1 MGLFNKVFGTYSEK
15 QVKKVMPIVQ
25 KINSLEPEM
34 EKLTD
39 KELTAKT
46 AYFKEELAKG
56 KTLDDILPE
65 AFAVVRE
72 ASKRVLGMRHFD
84 VQLIGGIVLHQGR
97 IAEMRT
103 GEGKTLVATLPVYL
117 NALTGKGVHVVT
129 VNEYL
134 AKRDSEWMGKIYRFL
149 GLSVGLVY
157 GRMPFNEKQSAYRA
171 DITYGTNN
179 EFGFDYLRDNMVIH
193 KEQMVQRGLNYAIV
207 DEIDSILIDEARTPL
222 IISGRANKSS
232 EFIQKANSFV
242 RKLQAKVIIEEDV
255 KDSEQIED
263 NEKYDYIVDLKAKS
277 ATLTQKGIEK
287 AEREFGLENL
297 NDLENSDIVHNINQA
312 LRAHGIMKRDIDYI
326 VKDGEVLIV
335 DEFTGRIMYGR
346 RYNDGLHQAIEAKE
360 GVKIEDESKTLATIT
375 FQNYFRMYE
384 KLSGMTGTAM
394 TEEGEFREIYAL
406 DVVEIPTNRPLIRK
420 DQTDIIYKNESAKF
434 RAVIEDIKQ
443 SHKKGQPVLVGT
455 VSIENSEKI
464 SKLLNQEGIEHE
476 VLNAKNHEK
485 EAEIIAQAG
494 KYGAVTIATNMAG
507 RGTDIMLGG
516 NSEYL
521 AKQEMRKLKYEERL
535 IEQATAFNE
544 TDDQEILDAR
554 AKFKELEDKFNR
566 EIKEEKQKVLEA
578 GGLKI
583 IGTERHESRR
593 IDNQLRGRSGRQ
605 GDPGETRFYL
615 GLDDN
620 LLKIFGGDMI
630 TRVFDK
636 GNIPED
642 MPIENKLIAK
652 TIESAQSRVE
662 SRNFSIRKHILSY
675 DDVMNIQRNLIYQ
688 ERMRVLDGDNI
699 KENIINMIESS
710 CEMVVDTYRQEIEE
724 NKVNKEALSNE
735 IKVTLNIENIEAL
748 KENKISSD
756 KLVQELKEK
765 ATKLYEDKEKEFGED
780 IRELERVVLLK
791 VVDGKWMEHIDEM
804 DELKNGIG
812 LRAYGQKDPVV
823 QYRIEGGDMFDDM
836 INQIQLEVTKIM
848 LHVVK
853 ANKNI
858 QRESAVSITGAG
870 LDNSAM
876 NSINA
881 VGETNN
887 VPTNGASTEKAQP
900 IVNDGPKVGRND
912 PCPCGSGKK
921 YKNCCGKNQ

>member
-1 MGLFNKVFGTYSEK
+1 MGLFNKIFGSYSERE
-15 QVKKVMPIVQ
+15 VKRIMPIVDE
-25 KINSLEPEM
+25 INSLEPEM
-34 EKLTD
+34 EKLSD
-39 KELTAKT
+39 KELAEKT
-46 AYFKEELAKG
+46 NYFKEQLANG

-84 VQLIGGIVLHQGR
+84 VQLIGGVVLHQGR
-97 IAEMRT
+97 IAEMKT

-117 NALTGKGVHVVT
+117 NALTGKGVHVIT

-134 AKRDSEWMGKIYRFL
+134 AKRDSEWMGKVYRFL
-149 GLSVGLVY
+149 GLSVGLIY
-157 GRMPFNEKQSAYRA
+157 GRMAHDEKQKAYQA

-193 KEQMVQRGLNYAIV
+193 KEDMVQRDLNYAIV

-232 EFIQKANSFV
+232 DLYKQADTFVKRLKA
-242 RKLQAKVIIEEDV
+242 KIIIEEDV
-255 KDSEQIED
+255 KNIDQTED

-287 AEREFGLENL
+287 AESFFNLENL
-297 NDLENSDIVHNINQA
+297 NDLNNTDIVHNINIA
-312 LRAHGIMKRDIDYI
+312 LKANGIMKKDIDYI

-360 GVKIEDESKTLATIT
+360 NVKIADESKTLATIT
-375 FQNYFRMYE
+375 FQNYFRMYS
-384 KLSGMTGTAM
+384 KLAGMTGTAM
-394 TEEGEFREIYAL
+394 TEEAEFREIYNL
-406 DVVEIPTNRPLIRK
+406 DVIAIPTNKPIKRI
-420 DQTDIIYKNESAKF
+420 DQTDVIYKNEAGKF
-434 RAVIEDIKQ
+434 RAVIEDIKE
-443 SHKKGQPVLVGT
+443 SHEIGQPVLVGT
-455 VSIENSEKI
+455 VSIENSEKL
-464 SKLLNQEGIEHE
+464 SKLLSLEGIPHE

-521 AKQEMRKLKYEERL
+521 AKQEMRKNGVEDWL

-544 TDDQEILDAR
+544 TDDKEILDAR
-554 AKFKELEDKFNR
+554 KTFTDLREKFNN
-566 EIKEEKQKVLEA
+566 EIKDEKEKVIEA

-615 GLDDN
+615 ALDDN
-620 LLKIFGGDMI
+620 LLKIFGGDLI
-630 TRVFDK
+630 TSIFER
-636 GNIPED
+636 GNVPED
-642 MPIENKLIAK
+642 MPIEVKLIAK
-652 TIESAQSRVE
+652 TIETAQSKVE
-662 SRNFSIRKHILSY
+662 GRNFSIRKHILSY
-675 DDVMNIQRNLIYQ
+675 DDVMNVQREIIYSQ
-688 ERMRVLDGDNI
+688 RRTVLDGDNVRD
-699 KENIINMIESS
+699 NIIDMIESS
-710 CEMVVDTYRQEIEE
+710 CEMIVDTFRAEIEE
-724 NKVNKEALSNE
+724 GNVNREALLNE
-735 IKVTLNIENIEAL
+735 IRVGLNIADSDEL
-748 KENKISSD
+748 KKDKINAD
-756 KLVQELKEK
+756 KLIEDLKRQ
-765 ATKLYEDKEKEFGED
+765 ALQSYESKEKEFSND
-780 IRELERVVLLK
+780 IREIERIVLLK
-791 VVDGKWMEHIDEM
+791 TVDGKWMDHIDSM

-823 QYRIEGGDMFDDM
+823 QYRIEGGDMFDEM
-836 INQIQLEVTKIM
+836 IAQIKLEVAKIM

-853 ANKNI
+853 SSGPVK
-858 QRESAVSITGAG
+858 RESRVNITNAS
-870 LDNSAM
+870 LDNSATKAM
-876 NSINA
+876 NIE
-881 VGETNN
+881 GESQAPKANQ
-887 VPTNGASTEKAQP
+887 TEKAQP
-900 IVNDGPKVGRND
+900 IKNDGPKIGRND

-921 YKNCCGKNQ
+921 YKNCCGKNA